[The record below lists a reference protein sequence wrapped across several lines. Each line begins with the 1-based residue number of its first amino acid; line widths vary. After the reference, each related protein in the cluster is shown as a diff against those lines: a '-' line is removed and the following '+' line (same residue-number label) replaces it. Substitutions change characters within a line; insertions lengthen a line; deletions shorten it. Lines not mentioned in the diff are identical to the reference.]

1 MNWMGFSLMII
12 GLAAFICWFAAP
24 HDDLWISG
32 DWRDWGFD
40 EDPLAPLPKPEP
52 DRELELV

>member
-1 MNWMGFSLMII
+1 MVI